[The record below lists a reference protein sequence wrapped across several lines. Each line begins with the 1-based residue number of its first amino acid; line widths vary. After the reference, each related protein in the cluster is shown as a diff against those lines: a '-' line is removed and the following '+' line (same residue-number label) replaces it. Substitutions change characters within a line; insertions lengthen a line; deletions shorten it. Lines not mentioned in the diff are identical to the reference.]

1 MLGQHY
7 RRVVRPSE
15 GGLAVRYYAPHAAL
29 SADNS
34 ALLSSASVGAC
45 ILGLALFTLLGALT
59 QRLCV
64 GQPVRGLLAAGAVA
78 ALVALGHALVML
90 PTLGTLIASVCL

>member
-34 ALLSSASVGAC
+34 ALLSSASIGAC

-59 QRLCV
+59 QR
-64 GQPVRGLLAAGAVA
+64 QPVRGLLAAGAVA

>member
-15 GGLAVRYYAPHAAL
+15 GGLAVRSSAPHAAL

-59 QRLCV
+59 QRLC

-90 PTLGTLIASVCL
+90 PTLGTLIAADGL